1 MKGEKDTNWLAGV
14 RLGHPGEDKDKPQRI
29 GQTVG
34 NYRHPE
40 ITAAQEIGRAEDE
53 THDRG
58 LEHTGQTPTEM
69 DQAEDERATDESQR
83 PLPFLSREK
92 RGQAIG

>member
-1 MKGEKDTNWLAGV
+1 MKGEKDTKWLAGV
-14 RLGHPGEDKDKPQRI
+14 RLGHPGEDKDESQRI

-40 ITAAQEIGRAEDE
+40 ITAAQEIGRTEDE
-53 THDRG
+53 SQDCG
-58 LEHTGQTPTEM
+58 LEHTCQTP
-69 DQAEDERATDESQR
+69 AEVSQTKDDR
-83 PLPFLSREK
+83 TANKGQCPLSLPSRKK